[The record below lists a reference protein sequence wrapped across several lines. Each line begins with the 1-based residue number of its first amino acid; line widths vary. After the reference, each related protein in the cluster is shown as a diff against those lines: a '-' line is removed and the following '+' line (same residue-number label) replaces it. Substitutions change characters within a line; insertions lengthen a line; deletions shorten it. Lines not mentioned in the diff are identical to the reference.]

1 LGRQVAV
8 LALVGLFLAGCGQS
22 EDQARAQ
29 KEQAAMTVTTPNATA
44 KDNAKNLAKSNMSPE
59 VKAVLGSAGH

>member
-1 LGRQVAV
+1 L
-8 LALVGLFLAGCGQS
+8 LVIGTLLVGCGQS

-29 KEQAAMTVTTPNATA
+29 KEQEAMTVSTPNATA

-59 VKAVLGSAGH
+59 VKAVLGGAGH